1 MKQVLLIVLVVVL
14 TVGAMAAGAGI
25 YKWTTSTPHPTP
37 TPTLI
42 STPTPEPNLVGLLG
56 GLIQEYVSD
65 LDVSDMDV
73 KCITHDGR
81 YGARTFVGFNAIK
94 WSYMD
99 GKWTIR
105 NTGDDCAGI
114 ETWEIDDAT
123 GAITYLGSTT
133 AP

>member
-1 MKQVLLIVLVVVL
+1 LKQVLLIVLVVVL

-105 NTGDDCAGI
+105 NTGGDCTGI

-123 GAITYLGSTT
+123 GAITYLGSSKT
-133 AP
+133 P